1 MIVGLTGGIGSG
13 KSTVAGMFR
22 DLGVPVFIA
31 DQEAKSIMDHDQEV
45 KEAICALLGKEAYHD
60 DGPDRAYIASVVF
73 KDREMLDKLNGII
86 HPAVHKRF
94 DTWYKAQKAPYVI
107 YEAAILFEQGGNE
120 KCDKVILVTAP
131 REIRISRVTKRDRAS
146 REQVLERMN
155 NQWPDEKKIPLADI
169 VIENIELEETLR
181 IVKNIHQLYVKN

>member
-31 DQEAKSIMDHDQEV
+31 DKEAKVIMEEDEGV
-45 KEAICALLGKEAYHD
+45 KTAICKLLGDEAYGEF
-60 DGPDRAYIASVVF
+60 GPDRAYIASLVF
-73 KDREMLDKLNGII
+73 KDPGLLQELNGII
-86 HPAVHKRF
+86 HPAVHEKF
-94 DTWYKAQKAPYVI
+94 DKWYREQRAPYVI
-107 YEAAILFEQGGNE
+107 YEAAILFEQGGADR
-120 KCDKVILVTAP
+120 CDKVVLVTAP
-131 REIRISRVTKRDRAS
+131 KEIRISRVTKRDRIG
-146 REQVLERMN
+146 RDQVIERMN

-181 IVKNIHQLYVKN
+181 IVEKIHQLYVKN

>member
-22 DLGVPVFIA
+22 DLDVPIFIA
-31 DQEAKSIMDHDQEV
+31 DQEAKAIMDQDREV
-45 KEAICALLGKEAYHD
+45 REAICSLLGKEAYTD

-73 KDREMLDKLNGII
+73 KDRELLEKLNGII

-94 DTWYKAQKAPYVI
+94 EKWYRAQEAPYVI
-107 YEAAILFEQGGNE
+107 YEAAILFEQGGND

-131 REIRISRVTKRDRAS
+131 KEIRISRVTKRDRSS
-146 REQVLERMN
+146 REQVLERMH